1 LLARLGVGD
10 EDPEPVEK
18 GEAVAYVRSDL
29 WSRIRWE
36 TDSGLSGVQAILEEA
51 AKQGQLGVNRAINML
66 LGLPGVVLP
75 VEDPQ
80 LELELGPGDDGG
92 MF

>member
-1 LLARLGVGD
+1 
-10 EDPEPVEK
+10 
-18 GEAVAYVRSDL
+18 
-29 WSRIRWE
+29 
-36 TDSGLSGVQAILEEA
+36 
-51 AKQGQLGVNRAINML
+51 ML